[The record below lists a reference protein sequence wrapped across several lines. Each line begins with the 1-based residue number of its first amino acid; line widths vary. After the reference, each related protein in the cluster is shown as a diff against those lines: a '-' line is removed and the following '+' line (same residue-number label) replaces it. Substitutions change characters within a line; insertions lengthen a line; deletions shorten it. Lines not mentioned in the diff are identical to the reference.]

1 MHFAERRLRWRQTY
15 RGNNRSYICLG
26 FFGLIWCDLISRD
39 EIISIDRC
47 NAMQLQWA
55 HACTSFAVIIPCM
68 HCIAFAWPQYVR
80 IYMRTYPW
88 ISCAL
93 ECVSGIYCEWVS
105 GASIVSLCCCQSLQ
119 QVHISMY
126 MHVCLCLCFRTSAV
140 CCYSSEP

>member
-26 FFGLIWCDLISRD
+26 FWSDQQRRNH
-39 EIISIDRC
+39 IDRSIRAASKD
-47 NAMQLQWA
+47 AMQLQWA

-68 HCIAFAWPQYVR
+68 HCIAWPQYVR
-80 IYMRTYPW
+80 IYMRTYPL

-105 GASIVSLCCCQSLQ
+105 GRSIDRLSLLLSISAASAYIYVHACVSVLVLQDICCL
-119 QVHISMY
+119 
-126 MHVCLCLCFRTSAV
+126 LL
-140 CCYSSEP
+140 

>member
-26 FFGLIWCDLISRD
+26 FWSDQQRRNH
-39 EIISIDRC
+39 IDRSIRAASKD
-47 NAMQLQWA
+47 AMQLQWA

-68 HCIAFAWPQYVR
+68 HCIAWPQYVR
-80 IYMRTYPW
+80 IYMRTYPL